1 MKLFSKKLLTV
12 LAVILSVSALTATAL
27 TGCTPK
33 AQDFVFEAEEAI
45 LIDTEDEA
53 ATTAQGYKPMTLE
66 KTTEWTEDGSEG
78 PEVTNV
84 GYFSSKG
91 DTIKFVI
98 NSSTECTATLTLRAA
113 SGVADM
119 ATMDWNTFTFTM
131 KEIDLSLGEVV
142 KVTNNDAEVALTG
155 ILPSTP
161 NSSWMNAAC
170 YHHFGEGKGNIK
182 LKKGENVI
190 LLTIVGTMG
199 INVDKITINAASEL
213 TFTKTDNSER
223 LPSAA

>member
-1 MKLFSKKLLTV
+1 
-12 LAVILSVSALTATAL
+12 
-27 TGCTPK
+27 
-33 AQDFVFEAEEAI
+33 
-45 LIDTEDEA
+45 
-53 ATTAQGYKPMTLE
+53 
-66 KTTEWTEDGSEG
+66 
-78 PEVTNV
+78 
-84 GYFSSKG
+84 
-91 DTIKFVI
+91 
-98 NSSTECTATLTLRAA
+98 
-113 SGVADM
+113 
-119 ATMDWNTFTFTM
+119 M

-161 NSSWMNAAC
+161 NSSFMNAAC